1 MLGFL
6 LFPYLNKSAR
16 LYYLLGFNN
25 TVIGKMLYTYNL
37 NIYNLLYNNKTIVD
51 EPNVDEPNEDS
62 IKLKIENKEKPK
74 KKLNAYQIF
83 IKDNYNK
90 IKNEN
95 PFLSSKEIMI
105 ELGKEW
111 TENKK
116 KSL

>member
-1 MLGFL
+1 MLSFL
-6 LFPYLNKSAR
+6 FFPYSIQSVR
-16 LYYLLGFNN
+16 LLGFNN
-25 TVIGKMLYTYNL
+25 TITAK
-37 NIYNLLYNNKTIVD
+37 LLYLYNPYMYSLLYKNKKTIVD
-51 EPNVDEPNEDS
+51 TTS
-62 IKLKIENKEKPK
+62 ENKEKSE

-83 IKDNYNK
+83 IRDNYNK

>member
-1 MLGFL
+1 MLSFL
-6 LFPYLNKSAR
+6 LFPYINKSVR
-16 LYYLLGFNN
+16 LQGFNN
-25 TVIGKMLYTYNL
+25 TITSK
-37 NIYNLLYNNKTIVD
+37 LLYSYNPYMYCTLYNKKTITED
-51 EPNVDEPNEDS
+51 KKNVDV
-62 IKLKIENKEKPK
+62 IKSDIENTEKPN

-83 IKDNYNK
+83 IKENYHK

-111 TENKK
+111 SENKK